1 MRIRYAI
8 LLLAAAAGLVAVGC
22 GGGGGPGG
30 ADPASIVP
38 PGVPVFVEG
47 ELKPA
52 GDAGANVEALAEKIA
67 GVEDLG
73 QTAAEALEESA
84 ASNGEPLD
92 FAKDIEPWLGNRS
105 GIYLE
110 SYDGDEFQAGGAMV
124 ETTDTGAAQEFID
137 ERIAGGNEGGAGV
150 EHASYEGVEYV
161 VDPEDAE
168 AIGIV
173 GDFLVFGETED
184 SFKAMVDASKG
195 EALSDQGTYSDATS
209 DLPGES
215 VANAFVDIGDVLKEA
230 GGEIDAETQ
239 AFLDTVGIEPGEA
252 TAELSLVPGADR
264 IEVELSSDVVSGAP
278 AGDASKLL
286 ESLPGGSFA
295 AFASADFGSR
305 FKEAVNRLD
314 AKGIPGEVEPG
325 ELKSGL
331 EEAGIDLDQIGSS
344 LGDLGVFA
352 QGNTRRNA
360 VGAAVLTTTGEDE
373 ATNTV
378 ANIGLL
384 LRATKTPGVT
394 AISGKLSGFSVRSR
408 SFEGKPV
415 VVAAEGDRIAIALGA
430 AAAAQAL
437 RAGQSATLGANPQ
450 FKEAV
455 AALGDTPITGFIAG
469 PAALQFATDIASS
482 KGKGEDFDEAK
493 PYLEKIAY
501 VAIGSGSSGDR
512 TTARLV
518 VGLTK

>member
-1 MRIRYAI
+1 MRIRYA
-8 LLLAAAAGLVAVGC
+8 LVLFAAAAALAFAGC
-22 GGGGGPGG
+22 GGGGGSGG

-38 PGVPVFVEG
+38 PGVPVFIEG

-84 ASNGEPLD
+84 ASGGEPLD
-92 FAKDIEPWLGNRS
+92 FTKDIEPWLGNRS

-137 ERIAGGNEGGAGV
+137 ERVAGGREEV
-150 EHASYEGVEYV
+150 KRASYEGVDYLL
-161 VDPEDAE
+161 DPEDGQ

-173 GDFLVFGETED
+173 GDFIVFGETES

-209 DLPGES
+209 GLPDGS
-215 VANAFVDIGDVLKEA
+215 VANAFVDIGDIVEGA
-230 GGEIDAETQ
+230 GDRIDSETQ
-239 AFLDTVGIEPGEA
+239 ALLDTVGIEPDEA
-252 TAELSLVPGADR
+252 TAELSLIPGANQ
-264 IEVELSSDVVSGAP
+264 IEIDLSSDVVSGASS
-278 AGDASKLL
+278 GDASQLL

-305 FKEAVNRLD
+305 FEEAINRLD
-314 AKGIPGEVEPG
+314 ARGIPGQVEPG

-331 EEAGIDLDQIGSS
+331 EEAGINLDQIGSS

-352 QGNTRRNA
+352 QGNTRKNA
-360 VGAAVLTTTGEDE
+360 VGAVVLTTKGEEE

-384 LRATKTPGVT
+384 LRTTKTPGVT
-394 AISGKLSGFSVRSR
+394 AISGKVSGFSVRSQ
-408 SFEGKPV
+408 SFEGKPI
-415 VVAAEGDRIAIALGA
+415 VVAAEGDRIAIALGV

-437 RAGQSATLGANPQ
+437 KAGESATLGNNPE

-469 PAALQFATDIASS
+469 PAALQFATDFASS
-482 KGKGEDFDEAK
+482 TEEGESFEGAK
-493 PYLEKIAY
+493 PYLEKIGY
-501 VAIGSGSSGDR
+501 VAIGSGSSEDR
-512 TTARLV
+512 TTAQLI